1 MLKIKKVN
9 KIFNER
15 SNPFQA
21 LYDIDLSIEK
31 GELLSI
37 VGKSGS
43 GKSTLMH
50 IMAGLDKPTSGEV
63 VLKGENLNDMNKA
76 ELAKVRNRNFGF
88 IFQQFFLLPRSNVLE
103 NVILPLKVE
112 GMNSN
117 ERRERGMIAL
127 KEVGLEKKAKNKGTE
142 LSGGQKQRVAIARA
156 IITNPNI
163 IFADEPTGNLDSVTG
178 KKVEDLLFKLNEDR
192 NITLVV
198 VTHDKD
204 LSSKCEREIVLKDGK
219 IISDKNLQ

>member
-1 MLKIKKVN
+1 
-9 KIFNER
+9 
-15 SNPFQA
+15 
-21 LYDIDLSIEK
+21 
-31 GELLSI
+31 
-37 VGKSGS
+37 
-43 GKSTLMH
+43 
-50 IMAGLDKPTSGEV
+50 
-63 VLKGENLNDMNKA
+63 
-76 ELAKVRNRNFGF
+76 
-88 IFQQFFLLPRSNVLE
+88 
-103 NVILPLKVE
+103 
-112 GMNSN
+112 
-117 ERRERGMIAL
+117 
-127 KEVGLEKKAKNKGTE
+127 